1 MMGGAT
7 LIPWAFGLMMAPML
21 FDSPDSSTKLFPYLI
36 IVGLLLYPVLM
47 GGCFWYAWKMEDMRL
62 AALVS
67 AVPVILGYGLFFYL
81 MTS

>member
-1 MMGGAT
+1 MMGAAT

-47 GGCFWYAWKMEDMRL
+47 GFCFWHAWKMADMRMALL
-62 AALVS
+62 ASSL
-67 AVPVILGYGLFFYL
+67 PLILDIILLFYIFA
-81 MTS
+81 S